1 MNNSDHLPIVSI
13 VTPSFNQGQFIE
25 DTILSVLNQNY
36 PKIEYLIIDGGSND
50 GSVEIIKKYEN
61 KLAYWISEKDNGQTH
76 AINKGWAIS
85 NGEIIAWL
93 NSDDTYVNSNVV
105 SEVVRNFIDNPQWGM
120 LYGDCWIVNEK
131 GERENRDGY
140 LDNLPAIPFNINS
153 FLLRNH
159 IGQPASFFKKEVVL
173 EVGGLN
179 EKLHYGMDFDLF
191 AKIGLRFKIGNLHNV
206 PLAKFRVHSKAIT
219 SKLGISFVEE
229 MSLLFKQITSN
240 KLFPDSSKN
249 VLNVVLSNLYFEQA
263 DRYISYAEHKKARHF
278 LWKSIW
284 KYPGIIRMKGI
295 SKFTSIVFW
304 SLIGERT
311 TKYSIRIKEYIKDY
325 LDSNRKWDQ
334 K

>member
-1 MNNSDHLPIVSI
+1 MTNSDHLPIVSI
-13 VTPSFNQGQFIE
+13 VTPSFNQVQFIE
-25 DTILSVLNQNY
+25 ETILSVLDQNY

-61 KLAYWISEKDNGQTH
+61 KLTYWISEKDNGQTH
-76 AINKGWAIS
+76 AINKGWAMC
-85 NGEIIAWL
+85 NGEIIAWI

-120 LYGDCWIVNEK
+120 LYGDCLIVNEK

-140 LDNLPAIPFNINS
+140 LDNLPAIPFNINT
-153 FLLRNH
+153 FLLRNY
-159 IGQPASFFKKEVVL
+159 IGQPASFFKKEAVL
-173 EVGGLN
+173 EVGGLI

-191 AKIGLRFKIGNLHNV
+191 AKIGLRFEIGNLYNV

-219 SKLGISFVEE
+219 SKLGISYVEE

-240 KLFPDSSKN
+240 KLFPHSSKN
-249 VLNVVLSNLYFEQA
+249 TLNVILSNLYFEQA
-263 DRYISYAEHKKARHF
+263 DRYIAYAENKKARNI

-295 SKFTSIVFW
+295 SKFTSIIFW
-304 SLIGERT
+304 SLIGERN
-311 TKYSIRIKEYIKDY
+311 TKYFIRIIKYIK
-325 LDSNRKWDQ
+325 N
-334 K
+334 